1 MMRSQTYDFVHR
13 RPDNNELHSRTS
25 RLMNSADRVAS
36 HFRRTAHRRPYAAKI
51 WLACAIV
58 LGLFSGP
65 RIVRAADDT
74 NTAATPLP
82 PQRPATLGAPASA
95 PQTGDINAPAAGK
108 TPASGDTEPTPPPK
122 AADEPIRVGA
132 YNDGPG
138 SMLRLPPASHARMHQ
153 CAAEWQNMK
162 TTGAAEEKTW
172 FNFALKCLTR

>member
-1 MMRSQTYDFVHR
+1 MTSFIADLTIMNCIAG
-13 RPDNNELHSRTS
+13 PS
-25 RLMNSADRVAS
+25 RLTNSTDRVAAC
-36 HFRRTAHRRPYAAKI
+36 FRRTVRRQALAAKI
-51 WLACAIV
+51 WLACMMA
-58 LGLFSGP
+58 LGIFSEP
-65 RIVRAADDT
+65 QILRAADDT

-95 PQTGDINAPAAGK
+95 PQTGDINAPAAGAM
-108 TPASGDTEPTPPPK
+108 PAGGDTEPTPPPK

>member
-1 MMRSQTYDFVHR
+1 MTSFIADLTIMNCIAG
-13 RPDNNELHSRTS
+13 PS
-25 RLMNSADRVAS
+25 RLMNSANRVAAPV
-36 HFRRTAHRRPYAAKI
+36 RPPAHRLVHAAKI
-51 WLACAIV
+51 GLACMIA
-58 LGLFSGP
+58 LGILSEPG
-65 RIVRAADDT
+65 ILRAADDS
-74 NTAATPLP
+74 NIAATPLP

-95 PQTGDINAPAAGK
+95 PQTGDID
-108 TPASGDTEPTPPPK
+108 TPAGGTAPTSTDTNQPPPK